1 MATIKDVANAAGVS
15 PATVSAVLNDSAF
28 VSPALKAR
36 VLDAIR
42 DLDYAPSQLARNLR
56 RGHSELIAIVVAE
69 RIDQA
74 KDAVEA
80 IDIAFTPRPSVS
92 NLREATRHGAPSLWT
107 EAAGNVAG
115 MFEIGDAAAVDNI
128 EEFRDCWGRR
138 WKKIEIWKIIEN

>member
-1 MATIKDVANAAGVS
+1 MPQRFA
-15 PATVSAVLNDSAF
+15 
-28 VSPALKAR
+28 
-36 VLDAIR
+36 
-42 DLDYAPSQLARNLR
+42 LARER
-56 RGHSELIAIVVAE
+56 VRYVGDPIAIVVAE

-115 MFEIGDAAAVDNI
+115 MFRDRRCRRGRCRDGDGAACCSPGA
-128 EEFRDCWGRR
+128 C
-138 WKKIEIWKIIEN
+138 